1 MGRAKSGDSREPLLV
16 PRGTRTPPKRQ
27 NERPLGRPVNSD
39 GEETRRLILTEA
51 RECFAAY
58 GYAATTNRLIA
69 ERTGYTAAAVY
80 HHFGRKNDLMLAV
93 YEATQ
98 QENYVRM
105 RIAIEG
111 KQTLIA
117 KVDAILD
124 VTHRILAEDR
134 AQATFMFVA
143 REEAKRHA
151 ELSEISH
158 DRVFAKLFAEIVGA
172 AVEDGEIDEA
182 DAKYVRAALM
192 VITAGLANLG
202 TDVSPAAHKVATESC
217 KRLLSGTLFK
227 RPD

>member
-1 MGRAKSGDSREPLLV
+1 MARTKSGDSREPLLV
-16 PRGTRTPPKRQ
+16 PRGAGTPPKRQ
-27 NERPLGRPVNSD
+27 NERSLGRPINSD
-39 GEETRRLILTEA
+39 GEETRRLILTAA
-51 RECFAAY
+51 RECFATY

-117 KVDAILD
+117 KVDALLD

-143 REEAKRHA
+143 REEAKRHV

-172 AVEDGEIDEA
+172 AVEDGEVDEA

-192 VITAGLANLG
+192 VITGGLANLG
-202 TDVSPAAHKVATESC
+202 TDVTPAAHKIATESC
-217 KRLLSGTLFK
+217 KRLLSGTLMK
-227 RPD
+227 QAD